1 MTAVNRNSNIRLA
14 NEQFKSNQSIKT
26 SLVRLITNAGKT
38 HGIRSSDVVGTIAY
52 HSDIPGLT
60 IGEIEIRAELTI
72 VDMPEQFVQ
81 QVGAKNSDYQVRKQ
95 RITIGRTKQS

>member
-1 MTAVNRNSNIRLA
+1 LA
-14 NEQFKSNQSIKT
+14 NEQFKSNQSPKT
-26 SLVRLITNAGKT
+26 VLVRLIANAGKT
-38 HGIRSSDVVGTIAY
+38 HGIRPTDVVGTIAY

-60 IGEIEIRAELTI
+60 IGEIKIRAELTI
-72 VDMPEQFVQ
+72 VDVPEQFVQ